1 MSDFNPG
8 DSKMDIAENFGKI
21 TIDPADHIRLVQFV
35 QSNYGI
41 NLSQKKHLIES
52 RLGSTIRSKG
62 FSNFKQYVDYI
73 LKTDNQQDLEILL
86 NKLTTNHTFFMREK
100 SHFDLFRDTILPE
113 LEQTKK
119 NKVLSIWSA
128 GCSSGQEPYT
138 LSMIMM
144 DYFGAKASAWDT
156 RILATDISMNAL
168 VSAKQALYSSE
179 DISSLP
185 KNWQN
190 SYVAKAD
197 NGQYTFV
204 PKIKDN
210 VIFREF
216 NLMNPIRFKIP
227 FDVIFCRNV
236 MIYFD
241 QPTKD
246 QLIRRF
252 YNVTNP
258 NGYLL
263 IGHSETLNK
272 ENCPYTYLMPATYQK
287 K

>member
-1 MSDFNPG
+1 MNDNNQRNLTDEAPVFR
-8 DSKMDIAENFGKI
+8 KL

-35 QSNYGI
+35 QKNYGI

-52 RLGSTIRSKG
+52 RLGSTVHSKG
-62 FSNFKQYVDYI
+62 FTTFKQYVDYI
-73 LKTDNQQDLEILL
+73 LKTNTPQDIEILL

-100 SHFDLFRDTILPE
+100 SHFDFFKDTILPQ
-113 LEQTKK
+113 LERSKSQ

-138 LSMIMM
+138 LSMILA
-144 DYFGAKASAWDT
+144 DYFSGKPGKWDT
-156 RILATDISMNAL
+156 RILATDISNNAL
-168 VSAKQALYSSE
+168 GSAKAGIYSEE

-185 KNWQN
+185 DAWKKK
-190 SYVAKAD
+190 YVTKIGD
-197 NGQYTFV
+197 DQYTFV

-210 VIFREF
+210 VIYRVF
-216 NLMNPIRFKIP
+216 NLMDPIRFKIP

-252 YNVTNP
+252 YDATNP

-272 ENCPYTYLMPATYQK
+272 ENCPYAYLMPATYQK

>member
-1 MSDFNPG
+1 MSDTINTNG
-8 DSKMDIAENFGKI
+8 QSELAVFGKLS
-21 TIDPADHIRLVQFV
+21 IDPKDHTRLVNFV

-41 NLSQKKHLIES
+41 NLTQKKHLIES
-52 RLGSTIRSKG
+52 RLGTTVRSKG
-62 FSNFKQYVDYI
+62 FNNFKDYVDYI
-73 LKTDNQQDLEILL
+73 LQTKDQNDLEILL

-100 SHFDLFRDTILPE
+100 SHFDLFRDTILPS

-138 LSMIMM
+138 LSMIIM
-144 DYFGAKASAWDT
+144 DHFGAKASSWDT

-168 VSAKQALYSSE
+168 SAARKAIYTEE

-185 KNWQN
+185 DKWKKN
-190 SYVAKAD
+190 YVTKVAD
-197 NGQYTFV
+197 DQYTFV

-210 VIFREF
+210 VIYREF
-216 NLMNPIRFKIP
+216 NLMSPIRFKIP

-246 QLIRRF
+246 QLIKRF

-272 ENCPYTYLMPATYQK
+272 ENCPYAYLMPATYQK